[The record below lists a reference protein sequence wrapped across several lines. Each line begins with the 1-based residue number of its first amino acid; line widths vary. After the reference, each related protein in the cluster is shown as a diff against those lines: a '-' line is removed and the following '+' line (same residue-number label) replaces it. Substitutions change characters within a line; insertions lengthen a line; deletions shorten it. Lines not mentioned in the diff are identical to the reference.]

1 MRKGI
6 RRALAFMLAITI
18 FTLSFQDIS
27 HEVIAWAASEAGKV
41 VKEECVSQESVGEK
55 TPVVEESDEESDETD
70 SDKAEPTLENV
81 ETDNSEGNNKEKQPE
96 DSVNEEIT
104 EEIYIEAD
112 ADSES
117 TVEVSEDSGSDFGV
131 ESEVVTEGEN
141 EVGAEEIDEEE
152 AGDKETEAEAAA
164 DNQVDADAEEIV
176 VETDEI
182 EAVTANGSAT
192 LGAGDYL
199 YLETKFADEN
209 WQKDNAV
216 IYFFYQSTG
225 GSWKNEKMLCE

>member
-81 ETDNSEGNNKEKQPE
+81 ETDNSEGNNKEKLINKFTNNKSPITNNSNLISKKDDLLQLKIGFDFNTKQNLYIPE
-96 DSVNEEIT
+96 SGLYQNFLIT
-104 EEIYIEAD
+104 GTIG
-112 ADSES
+112 
-117 TVEVSEDSGSDFGV
+117 SGKTSSAMYPF
-131 ESEVVTEGEN
+131 TEQIMKYNSKNPSNKIGTLILDVKGN
-141 EVGAEEIDEEE
+141 YFS
-152 AGDKETEAEAAA
+152 
-164 DNQVDADAEEIV
+164 QV
-176 VETDEI
+176 
-182 EAVTANGSAT
+182 
-192 LGAGDYL
+192 L
-199 YLETKFADEN
+199 K
-209 WQKDNAV
+209 
-216 IYFFYQSTG
+216 
-225 GSWKNEKMLCE
+225 